1 MEVVR
6 NPENVVHPL
15 HGDDGDRRGS
25 GATREGGGNRARR
38 GGDPR
43 ALRSAG
49 GGADQLGAIGEADA
63 VTDRDHH
70 TVTSARTASTSM
82 PQWSPVL
89 STGITSPHHRRLDVA
104 RGAAMEPGLIDR
116 DHRPLPGHL
125 VNGLRAAMEP
135 GLTDR
140 DHLRS
145 MHRDSSPS
153 TRRNGAR
160 SYRPGSPR
168 AQAPRPHAPR
178 SRNGAR
184 SYRPGSLVWPT
195 SQRVRPS

>member
-1 MEVVR
+1 MEVVW

-43 ALRSAG
+43 ALRPAG

-70 TVTSARTASTSM
+70 TVTSARTASTRM

-89 STGITSPHHRRLDVA
+89 STGITPCKLGSHRLKTSLPQWSPVLSTGITRDNDLSAPAADL
-104 RGAAMEPGLIDR
+104 AAMEPGLIDR
-116 DHRPLPGHL
+116 DHIL
-125 VNGLRAAMEP
+125 VIE
-135 GLTDR
+135 
-140 DHLRS
+140 
-145 MHRDSSPS
+145 
-153 TRRNGAR
+153 
-160 SYRPGSPR
+160 
-168 AQAPRPHAPR
+168 
-178 SRNGAR
+178 
-184 SYRPGSLVWPT
+184 
-195 SQRVRPS
+195 